1 LSEKT
6 FVGLFLRVA
15 VNGGTEHLLY
25 IHGFLE
31 SKAITMKINFSKCT
45 WVFSLF
51 AMTLFVSQAV
61 MAQDE
66 GRTKLDWGDW
76 ASGLSVGAGVR
87 TSYNTGDPIGSSND
101 FNIDNARLYVN
112 STGHDILGL
121 ELNFDINNAQNAG
134 LPGPDEFRILDA
146 ILKIEFGDLVNIWMG
161 RMIAPSDRNNLSG
174 PFFQNSWA
182 FPYTQFGYHNIFQG
196 RDDGVMVH
204 GSMREGKVEYAF
216 GVYDGPGTAVDAELM
231 VAGRFSINL
240 LENEEGYYNQSTYH
254 GTKELLTLGFAF
266 QNQQDAL
273 SGGVEY
279 DAYNF
284 DLLYER
290 PTASGGVITLE
301 GAYYST
307 EGNHV
312 STDLDGDSYF
322 LLGSYMLASEYSLG
336 ALTGRVVPYFRHQ
349 EYSRDTNNDGL
360 AVRSTDWGVHYV
372 IHGHNAR
379 LTMEYSDTDTDTT
392 EEVDSLSLGMQLQ
405 F

>member
-1 LSEKT
+1 M
-6 FVGLFLRVA
+6 RVA

-76 ASGLSVGAGVR
+76 ASGVSVGAGIR
-87 TSYNTGDPIGSSND
+87 ASYNSGDPIGATND
-101 FNIDNARLYVN
+101 INIDNARLYVN
-112 STGHDILGL
+112 ATGHDILGL
-121 ELNFDINNAQNAG
+121 ELNFDINNAQGFGAG
-134 LPGPDEFRILDA
+134 TTESGEFRVLDA

-161 RMIAPSDRNNLSG
+161 RMLPPSDRSNLSG
-174 PFFQNSWA
+174 PYYQNNWA
-182 FPYTQFGYHNIFQG
+182 FPYSQFGYYNIFQG

-204 GSMREGKVEYAF
+204 GSFREGSIEYAL
-216 GVYDGPGTAVDAELM
+216 GVYDGEDGTPSDEMM
-231 VAGRFSINL
+231 VAGRFSLNL
-240 LENEEGYYNQSTYH
+240 LDNEEGYYNASTYH
-254 GTKELLTLGFAF
+254 GTKELLTVGFAF
-266 QNQQDAL
+266 QNQQDARAI
-273 SGGVEY
+273 GTDY
-279 DAYNF
+279 DSYNF

-290 PTASGGVITLE
+290 PTSSGGVITLE
-301 GAYYST
+301 GAYYSFAGTGT
-307 EGNHV
+307 EN
-312 STDLDGDSYF
+312 DGHSYF
-322 LLGSYMLASEYSLG
+322 MLASYMLSSEYALG

-349 EYSRDTNNDGL
+349 EFTRDANTADL
-360 AVRSTDWGVHYV
+360 AVRSNDFGIHYV

-392 EEVDSLSLGMQLQ
+392 EEVDSLKLGMQLQ